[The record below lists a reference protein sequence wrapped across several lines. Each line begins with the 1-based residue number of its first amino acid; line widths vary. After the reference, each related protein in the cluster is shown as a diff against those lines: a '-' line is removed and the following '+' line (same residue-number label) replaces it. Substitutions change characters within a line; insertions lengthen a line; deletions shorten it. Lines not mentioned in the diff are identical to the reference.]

1 MSRGY
6 RISYPVPV
14 WRNVSAH
21 VESADACA
29 MDVGLLDILP
39 EADMLALLRD
49 RLEDDG
55 WSPGADGSLS
65 KKFGPVTAELAPDG
79 KSVTVK
85 AVAKKDV
92 EARGTDDAQA
102 NSRLTQ
108 AKKDAERELTKSVGK
123 ALAAAEGDVR
133 ANVQAALQKVYVE
146 ALKRKAA
153 SLGEIEGMVEN
164 RGDNGELELTI
175 KVRVP

>member
-6 RISYPVPV
+6 RVSYPVPV

-29 MDVGLLDILP
+29 MDVGMLDILP
-39 EADMLALLRD
+39 EPDMLALLRA
-49 RLEDDG
+49 RLGEDG
-55 WSPGADGSLS
+55 WQPGEHGALT
-65 KKFGPVTAELAPDG
+65 KKFGQVTAELAPDG
-79 KSVTVK
+79 RSVTVK
-85 AVAKKDV
+85 LAAGRDV

-102 NSRLTQ
+102 NARLDQ
-108 AKKDAERELTKSVGK
+108 AKKDAARDLQRTVGNT
-123 ALAAAEGDVR
+123 LAAAEGDVR
-133 ANVQAALQKVYVE
+133 ASVQTALQKVYVE

-153 SLGEIEGMVEN
+153 ALGEIEGVQEH
-164 RGDNGELELTI
+164 RGEGGELELTI